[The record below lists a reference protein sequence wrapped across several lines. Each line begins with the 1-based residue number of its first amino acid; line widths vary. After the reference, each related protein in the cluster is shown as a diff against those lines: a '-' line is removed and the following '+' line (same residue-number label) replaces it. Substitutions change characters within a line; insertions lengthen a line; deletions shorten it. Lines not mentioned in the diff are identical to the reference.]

1 MDTGLDHTYM
11 DFKLT
16 SDRDFCLLYPV
27 PNAAHEYFW
36 GGSHPARNRT
46 TYISYSEESDLCS
59 SINSKQVM
67 KECDGNIY
75 WAV

>member
-36 GGSHPARNRT
+36 GGRIRLETELP
-46 TYISYSEESDLCS
+46 TYHLIQKNQTLVVLS
-59 SINSKQVM
+59 SK
-67 KECDGNIY
+67 KKCD
-75 WAV
+75 

>member
-36 GGSHPARNRT
+36 GGRIRLETPNYLHIIS
-46 TYISYSEESDLCS
+46 SYSEESDPCS
-59 SINSKQVM
+59 SINL
-67 KECDGNIY
+67 
-75 WAV
+75 

>member
-36 GGSHPARNRT
+36 GGRIR
-46 TYISYSEESDLCS
+46 L
-59 SINSKQVM
+59 
-67 KECDGNIY
+67 
-75 WAV
+75 